1 MSNVAP
7 DSLFQVASG
16 FMAAKHLFVANEVG
30 LFEHLT
36 KGPATLDEL
45 AARTG
50 IPRRTLR
57 ILADAM
63 VALGFVEQQN
73 NRYQNGPVVATY
85 LSGSTPADLR
95 PLLRF
100 LNRVSYPR
108 WMKLEETMRTGQAVF
123 GEWQFTADE
132 QQIVSEGVEAIQ
144 SDTAKALP
152 VTYDFSPHRR
162 LLDLGGGTGSWLV
175 AVLRQYSALEATLFE
190 LPPTATV
197 ARQKLAGD
205 PIAVRVRIVA
215 GDLFTDPI
223 PEGHDV
229 VLLAN
234 VVHLLAPEQ
243 SLALLRRTRARVPDG
258 ARLLLVDFWTD
269 ATHTQPLFT
278 ALMAGEFLVH
288 TGVGD
293 VYSEE
298 EGRRWLEQTGWRPL
312 ARKPLAGPVSVLVA
326 ETAT

>member
-1 MSNVAP
+1 MSNVTP

-30 LFEHLT
+30 LFEQLAA
-36 KGPATLDEL
+36 GPATLDEL
-45 AARTG
+45 AARIG
-50 IPRRTLR
+50 IPRRTVR
-57 ILADAM
+57 ILTDAM
-63 VALGFVEQQN
+63 AALGFVEQRN
-73 NRYQNGPVVATY
+73 NRYQNGPVAATY
-85 LSGSTPADLR
+85 LSGGTPADLR

-108 WMKLEETMRTGQAVF
+108 WMKLEETVRTGQALF
-123 GEWQFTADE
+123 GEWQFTEDE

-144 SDTAKALP
+144 ADTAKALP
-152 VTYDFSPHRR
+152 VTYDFSRHRR

-175 AVLRQYSALEATLFE
+175 AVLRQYSALEVTLFE
-190 LPPTATV
+190 LPPTAAV
-197 ARQKLAGD
+197 ARQRLAGD
-205 PIAVRVRIVA
+205 PIAGQVRIVA
-215 GDLFTDPI
+215 GDFFTDPI

-243 SLALLRRTRARVPDG
+243 SVALLRRTRARVPEG

-298 EGRRWLEQTGWRPL
+298 EGRQWLEQTGWRPL
-312 ARKPLAGPVSVLVA
+312 ERKPLAGPVSVIVA